1 VHHFDVVTVA
11 LFTGFQV
18 VTVARWFLEFL
29 HTVALFTG
37 FQVVTVA
44 CWFLEFLHTVA
55 FFFTGFQVV
64 VTVTLFTGFQVVTA
78 GFLHAVAGVM

>member
-1 VHHFDVVTVA
+1 MIHSGRNHFDVVTTVA
-11 LFTGFQV
+11 LLFTGFQV

-55 FFFTGFQVV
+55 
-64 VTVTLFTGFQVVTA
+64 LFTGFQVVTV
-78 GFLHAVAGVM
+78 GFLLAAAGVL